1 MTMKIRLT
9 SVPVTDQQHAQEF
22 YCGVLGFE
30 KKHDIDL
37 GEFRWL
43 TVVSPE
49 EPDAAELLLEPNAHP
64 ASKAFQEALHND
76 GIPIASFEVANID
89 AEYQRLLAAGVAFNG
104 EPADAGGT
112 MVAVFDDTCGNL
124 VQLHQPAQN

>member
-1 MTMKIRLT
+1 MKIRLT
-9 SVPVTDQQHAQEF
+9 SVPVADQQHAQEF

-30 KKHDIDL
+30 KKFDIDL

-43 TVVSPE
+43 TVVSPD
-49 EPDAAELLLEPNAHP
+49 EPAAAELLLEPNAHP

-76 GIPIASFEVANID
+76 GIPIAAFEVADID
-89 AEYQRLLAAGVAFNG
+89 AEYQRLLAAGVTFKG

-124 VQLHQPAQN
+124 IQLYEASAN